1 MPRGCLRFLMTK
13 TKQNREPV
21 AIKKFS
27 YTRQSRMQSCP
38 AIRTIFFMFVESLE
52 LNAGYFFKGSK
63 ASANALPICA
73 KIFAL
78 PK

>member
-1 MPRGCLRFLMTK
+1 VYFI
-13 TKQNREPV
+13 EV
-21 AIKKFS
+21 
-27 YTRQSRMQSCP
+27 
-38 AIRTIFFMFVESLE
+38 FFGKY
-52 LNAGYFFKGSK
+52 ARCYFFIILRL

>member
-1 MPRGCLRFLMTK
+1 MFDPLAKL
-13 TKQNREPV
+13 P
-21 AIKKFS
+21 
-27 YTRQSRMQSCP
+27 
-38 AIRTIFFMFVESLE
+38 IRIGGGGARKSTVIALV
-52 LNAGYFFKGSK
+52 YFCKGSK

>member
-1 MPRGCLRFLMTK
+1 MLCFAVRCTTLSSVFSAFSAVKILLCALCLSA
-13 TKQNREPV
+13 V
-21 AIKKFS
+21 ALAKADHF
-27 YTRQSRMQSCP
+27 P
-38 AIRTIFFMFVESLE
+38 A
-52 LNAGYFFKGSK
+52 YFCKGSK